1 MGGREPFQY
10 TELFFWLWQVLMHI
24 HTVFHQQKWWP
35 TPVSWVLD
43 GEQCP
48 ANGIVAFSSR
58 VQSHE
63 ESWILGRVSCG
74 MWQWDAGCCISLLIL
89 WLMAAFRGILRG
101 PVKKHKSKR
110 EYLPQRLKWI
120 SSALKPKWGLA
131 RDCRCCMGLWWCCR
145 RFCQKSHPE
154 LTLAISERQVVWDT
168 CLALGLPSSVH
179 LLDLKFTL
187 LWERWSFLNDFQKSG
202 GFISKI
208 DWRC

>member
-1 MGGREPFQY
+1 MGGREQFQY

-74 MWQWDAGCCISLLIL
+74 MWQWDAGCCISLLIV

-101 PVKKHKSKR
+101 PIKKTQKQKGVPPSEAQVDQLSIKTQMRACKGLQMLHGVVVVLQ
-110 EYLPQRLKWI
+110 EVLPEV
-120 SSALKPKWGLA
+120 SSGADPGHQWEAGGLGHLPGPGLA
-131 RDCRCCMGLWWCCR
+131 L
-145 RFCQKSHPE
+145 FC
-154 LTLAISERQVVWDT
+154 
-168 CLALGLPSSVH
+168 SS
-179 LLDLKFTL
+179 FG
-187 LWERWSFLNDFQKSG
+187 S
-202 GFISKI
+202 
-208 DWRC
+208 